1 MPKRI
6 FELPEARGELRL
18 SIILGLAVAA
28 GLFLL
33 MALTQMLSPVRSTED
48 RYEETVMA
56 FEAPEIE
63 EVEIEPPPPEE
74 EPPPELEEELP
85 QLSLEQ
91 LDIALNPGTGGSLMG
106 DFAMPKIEI
115 DGDRMRD
122 EFVDFSNLDQVPRPL
137 GVSGL
142 QFPPR
147 LLKEKVNGRIVLLL
161 KLSHE
166 GKVIDVEVASS
177 TLPAFDDFVAGEVK
191 RWNFTP
197 PTQQGRPVNAQARLP
212 IPIRIQ

>member
-1 MPKRI
+1 MAKRI

-18 SIILGLAVAA
+18 SLVLGLAVAA

-33 MALTQMLSPVRSTED
+33 MALTQMLSPVRSSED

-106 DFAMPKIEI
+106 DFAMPSIEI
-115 DGDRMRD
+115 DADRMRD